1 MTTDGVVVLGT
12 EKPEKMRF
20 VRHAVG
26 DNGGLFISSTD
37 PSNRHSCAKA
47 EIKAKYPQEKF
58 ETVINMSLA
67 KGI

>member
-1 MTTDGVVVLGT
+1 MTTDGVIVLGT

-20 VRHAVG
+20 VRRAVG

-37 PSNRHSCAKA
+37 LSNPHSCAIA
-47 EIKAKYPQEKF
+47 EIKAKYPREKF
-58 ETVINMSLA
+58 VDMSLT